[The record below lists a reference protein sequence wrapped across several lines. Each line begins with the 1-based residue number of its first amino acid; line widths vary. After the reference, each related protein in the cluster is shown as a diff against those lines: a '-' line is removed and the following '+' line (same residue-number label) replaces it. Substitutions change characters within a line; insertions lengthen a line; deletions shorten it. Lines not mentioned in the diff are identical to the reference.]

1 MFGKEERLALT
12 NADGFKDGHAV
23 ARTAVGQ
30 GKGGIRLP

>member
-1 MFGKEERLALT
+1 MFGKEERLALA

-23 ARTAVGQ
+23 ARAAVGQ